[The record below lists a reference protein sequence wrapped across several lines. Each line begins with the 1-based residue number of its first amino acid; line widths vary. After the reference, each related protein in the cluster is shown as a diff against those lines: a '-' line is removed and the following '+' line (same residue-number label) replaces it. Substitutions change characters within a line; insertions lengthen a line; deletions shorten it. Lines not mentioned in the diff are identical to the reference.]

1 MNKLLIKI
9 FRLLKPLFR
18 KADPDFEKIMIILE
32 TKLIMDN
39 RRVNMSWRNSNQK
52 QSSNHLTR
60 VLIIYTIFGLMI
72 GSIALFATDF
82 RTVMVLFHSYV
93 LFMMAMILVTDFS
106 SVLLETAD
114 SQIILSKPVS
124 SKTLF
129 LARTFHILVYL
140 FQFTVAIGLGTW
152 IFSFY
157 RFGFLVG
164 IALIGTT
171 FLTVLLAVF
180 ITYFLYLGLMRFASE
195 RRIREIISWFQI
207 FMTILFSFS
216 YQVLPRLVNFVDIR
230 ESISLHWYAYLLPP
244 VWMAI
249 SLEAVQNFQ
258 FDSTHLS
265 MIALAISVPVTGFW
279 ILNKYLA
286 PGFSSRLA
294 ALQQSA
300 DIPKGKTGTTAQRK
314 NLNEKLSG
322 WVNSNATEQAAFQLT
337 WKITGRDRNFKMQ
350 FYPAFG
356 YMLVFFFVF
365 LFKNQQSALENLAR
379 LRETSA
385 FLGLIYLPVFLTSTA
400 FSLIP
405 FNEHFQAS
413 WIYHSTP
420 LHKPGSVIIGAVKS
434 IIVKYFLP
442 VYLILFFL
450 ALWFWGGR
458 IVYDFMFGIF
468 NNLFCFAIIIFF
480 SQHYLPFSRQPA
492 TKQQAGRFARSIL
505 QLLMIGILVGFHYLL
520 LEHHWILIAMTPL
533 LLAGTWMISKSIS
546 NLAWKKIAV

>member
-1 MNKLLIKI
+1 MNKLLVKI

-32 TKLIMDN
+32 TKLTMDN
-39 RRVNMSWRNSNQK
+39 RRVSMSWRNSNQK

-72 GSIALFATDF
+72 GAIALFATDF
-82 RTVMVLFHSYV
+82 KTVMVLFHSYV

-106 SVLLETAD
+106 SVLLDTTD
-114 SQIILSKPVS
+114 NQIILSKPVS
-124 SKTLF
+124 GKTLF

-140 FQFTVAIGLGTW
+140 FQFTVAVGLGTW

-157 RFGFLVG
+157 RFGFAVG
-164 IALIGTT
+164 IALIATT

-180 ITYFLYLGLMRFASE
+180 ITYFLYLALMRFASE
-195 RRIREIISWFQI
+195 QRIREIISWFQI
-207 FMTILFSFS
+207 FMTILFSIS
-216 YQVLPRLVNFVDIR
+216 YQVLPRLVNFVDYR

-244 VWMAI
+244 VWMAV

-258 FDSTHLS
+258 LDSIHLS
-265 MIALAISVPVTGFW
+265 MIVLAVLIPVTGFW
-279 ILNKYLA
+279 ILNRYLA

-294 ALQQSA
+294 ALQQSV
-300 DIPKGKTGTTAQRK
+300 DTSKEKTAVTAQRK

-322 WVNSNATEQAAFQLT
+322 WVSNNAIEKAAFQLT
-337 WKITGRDRNFKMQ
+337 WYITGRDRNFKMQ

-356 YMLVFFFVF
+356 YLIVFFFIF
-365 LFKNQQSALENLAR
+365 LFRNQQSAMENLEG
-379 LRETSA
+379 LRETSSY
-385 FLGLIYLPVFLTSTA
+385 LGLIYLPVFLTSTA

-405 FNEHFQAS
+405 FSEHFQAS

-420 LHKPGSVIIGAVKS
+420 LHRPGSIILGAGKS

-442 VYLILFFL
+442 VYLILFL
-450 ALWFWGGR
+450 LSLWFWGGR
-458 IVYDFMFGIF
+458 IVFDFIFGIF
-468 NNLFCFAIIIFF
+468 NNLFCFAILVLF

-505 QLLMIGILVGFHYLL
+505 QLLLIGILVGFHYFLL
-520 LEHHWILIAMTPL
+520 KYQWILIAMIPL
-533 LLAGTWMISKSIS
+533 LLAGSWMISKSIS
-546 NLAWKKIAV
+546 NLAWKKIAI